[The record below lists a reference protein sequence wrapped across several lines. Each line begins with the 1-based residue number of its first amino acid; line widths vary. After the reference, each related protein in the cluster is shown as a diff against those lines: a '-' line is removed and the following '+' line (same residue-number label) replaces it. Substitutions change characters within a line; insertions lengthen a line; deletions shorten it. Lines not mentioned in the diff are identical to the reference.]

1 MADVKES
8 ALSTAS
14 DCAYVR
20 ALDSNGNSIRISKA
34 DLASVV
40 GGLLG
45 TDNMFRYTG
54 DNPKTLDFNEIK
66 TNGIYFF
73 TNDDG
78 KTYTNF
84 PPMFTNDQSGTVKG
98 PYAALKIYTSG
109 DAVLQECVFYNGK
122 TAVRHYNQV
131 SKSWADWKQY
141 SLSE

>member
-1 MADVKES
+1 M
-8 ALSTAS
+8 
-14 DCAYVR
+14 
-20 ALDSNGNSIRISKA
+20 
-34 DLASVV
+34 

-45 TDNMFRYTG
+45 TNNMFRYTG

-84 PPMFTNDQSGTVKG
+84 PPMFTNDPSGTVKG
-98 PYAALKIYTSG
+98 PYAALKIYTNG
-109 DAVLQECVFYNGK
+109 NAVLQECVFYNGK